1 MTGTDETDTKREQ
14 AAVDSGP
21 GRQPQRPDGGRGVTQ
36 EDVEKRHRIL
46 RSLREQ
52 LEHHPAIMSAWG
64 SPDGQYAE
72 LEADVDPAQFGRGGE
87 SASLRVTWQPNPH
100 LPPKT
105 SLEDRRWTSLTSNF
119 KIHYTESS
127 GFDCGVH
134 LEPNPHVDGHLHYQ
148 ERGSP
153 TDEYDYDEV
162 SLVATAPVGV
172 LWEALEIIA
181 DRIQQA

>member
-1 MTGTDETDTKREQ
+1 MTDAGEHDESEQ
-14 AAVDSGP
+14 PTVDGEF
-21 GRQPQRPDGGRGVTQ
+21 GRYPQRPDGGWESTQ
-36 EDVEKRHRIL
+36 DDVEKRHRIL

-52 LEHHPAIMSAWG
+52 LEHHPAIISAWG

-72 LEADVDPAQFGRGGE
+72 LEADVDPAQFGRDSE

-100 LPPKT
+100 LPPET
-105 SLEDRRWTSLTSNF
+105 SLDDRRRTSLTSNF
-119 KIHYTESS
+119 KFHYSESS

-148 ERGSP
+148 ERASP

-162 SLVATAPVGV
+162 SLAATAPVGV
-172 LWEALEIIA
+172 LWEVLEILA
-181 DRIQQA
+181 DRLQ

>member
-1 MTGTDETDTKREQ
+1 MTDTDDDDAGSEQ
-14 AAVDSGP
+14 PTVHGEF
-21 GRQPQRPDGGRGVTQ
+21 GHQPQRLDGGWESTQ
-36 EDVEKRHRIL
+36 EAVEKRHRIL

-52 LEHHPAIMSAWG
+52 LEHHPAIISAWG

-72 LEADVDPAQFGRGGE
+72 VEADVDPAQFGSDSE

-100 LPPKT
+100 LPRET
-105 SLEDRRWTSLTSNF
+105 SLDDRRRTALTSNF
-119 KIHYTESS
+119 KFHYSESQ
-127 GFDCGVH
+127 GFDCVVH

-148 ERGSP
+148 ERASP
-153 TDEYDYDEV
+153 TDEYDYDEI

-181 DRIQQA
+181 YRLQQT

>member
-1 MTGTDETDTKREQ
+1 MTGAGEDDDGIEAPT
-14 AAVDSGP
+14 VDNEF
-21 GRQPQRPDGGRGVTQ
+21 GRQPQRPDGGWESRQ

-52 LEHHPAIMSAWG
+52 LEHHPAIISAWG

-72 LEADVDPAQFGRGGE
+72 LAADVDPAQFGRDGE

-100 LPPKT
+100 LPPEA
-105 SLEDRRWTSLTSNF
+105 SLDDRRRTSLTSNF
-119 KIHYTESS
+119 KIHYSESS

-148 ERGSP
+148 ERASP
-153 TDEYDYDEV
+153 TDGYDHDEV
-162 SLVATAPVGV
+162 SLAATAPVGV
-172 LWEALEIIA
+172 LWEALEIIS
-181 DRIQQA
+181 DRLQQA

>member
-1 MTGTDETDTKREQ
+1 MQ
-14 AAVDSGP
+14 PAVDRGP
-21 GRQPQRPDGGRGVTQ
+21 GRQPQRPDGGWESTQ

-52 LEHHPAIMSAWG
+52 LERHPAIISAWG

-72 LEADVDPAQFGRGGE
+72 LEADVDPAQFGRNVE
-87 SASLRVTWQPNPH
+87 SASLRVTWQPNLH
-100 LPPKT
+100 IPPET
-105 SLEDRRWTSLTSNF
+105 SLDDRRRTSLTSNF
-119 KIHYTESS
+119 KIHYSESS

-148 ERGSP
+148 ERASP

-162 SLVATAPVGV
+162 SLAATAPVGV
-172 LWEALEIIA
+172 LWEGLEIIA
-181 DRIQQA
+181 DRLQQV

>member
-1 MTGTDETDTKREQ
+1 MTGASEDDDGSEQ
-14 AAVDSGP
+14 ATVDSEF
-21 GRQPQRPDGGRGVTQ
+21 GRQPPWPDGGWESTQ

-52 LEHHPAIMSAWG
+52 LEHHPAIISAWG

-72 LEADVDPAQFGRGGE
+72 LEANVDPAQFRRNGE

-100 LPPKT
+100 LPPET
-105 SLEDRRWTSLTSNF
+105 SLDDRRRTALTSNF
-119 KIHYTESS
+119 KIHYSESS

-148 ERGSP
+148 ERASP

-162 SLVATAPVGV
+162 SLAATAPVGV
-172 LWEALEIIA
+172 LWEGLEIIA
-181 DRIQQA
+181 DRLQ

>member
-1 MTGTDETDTKREQ
+1 MTSAGDDDDGSEQ
-14 AAVDSGP
+14 PTVDNAF
-21 GRQPQRPDGGRGVTQ
+21 GRQPQRPDGGWESPQ
-36 EDVEKRHRIL
+36 EAVEKRHRIL

-52 LEHHPAIMSAWG
+52 LEHHPAINSAWG

-72 LEADVDPAQFGRGGE
+72 IEADVDPAQLGRDGE

-100 LPPKT
+100 LPPET
-105 SLEDRRWTSLTSNF
+105 SLDDRRRTSLISNF
-119 KIHYTESS
+119 KIHYSEAA

-134 LEPNPHVDGHLHYQ
+134 LEPNPHVNGHLHYQ
-148 ERGSP
+148 ERASP

-172 LWEALEIIA
+172 LWEALELIA
-181 DRIQQA
+181 DRLQQA